1 MKQRPLLKK
10 SWYLALLLG
19 VSAVAAFG
27 YAGYLLYPRFNLPPA
42 LGTGL
47 LVLAASAG
55 IASFFSP
62 CSFPLLLTVLGRVEG
77 DTAAR
82 PFARAVALSMGA
94 SAFLLMTGGAVALG
108 GAALLEG
115 VVFTSTAGRLIR
127 ISAGILLI
135 VLGLSQAGY
144 LKIPLHGVE
153 SLARRLMKREARL
166 RRRSPFTGFFLF
178 GFIYLLAG
186 FG

>member
-1 MKQRPLLKK
+1 MKQIRAQRKTR
-10 SWYLALLLG
+10 YLALLIG
-19 VSAVAAFG
+19 VSVIAISG
-27 YAGYLLYPRFNLPPA
+27 YAGYVIYPRFNLPPV
-42 LGTGL
+42 LGVGL

-62 CSFPLLLTVLGRVEG
+62 CSFPLLFTVLGRVEG
-77 DTAAR
+77 EAKAHPFQRAA
-82 PFARAVALSMGA
+82 ALSAGA
-94 SAFLLMTGGAVALG
+94 SVFLLLTGSVIAMG

-115 VVFTSTAGRLIR
+115 VVFTSTAGRIIR
-127 ISAGILLI
+127 ILAGLLLI

-144 LKIPLHGVE
+144 LKVPFQGVE
-153 SLARRLMKREARL
+153 SIARRIMKREASL

-178 GFIYLLAG
+178 GLIYLLAG